1 MDEARK
7 VIHRLERIDALRGA
21 EAPARELLDEVRQ
34 LLAEGEAWLAAERA
48 GGPDGDGDGRRDA
61 TAGSAA
67 GAAAALEGC
76 RATLTERR
84 EVRAETAD
92 SASI

>member
-7 VIHRLERIDALRGA
+7 VIRRLEQIDALQRA

-34 LLAEGEAWLAAERA
+34 LLAEGEAWLAAERV
-48 GGPDGDGDGRRDA
+48 GGPDGDGDGPRGA
-61 TAGSAA
+61 TTASAA
-67 GAAAALEGC
+67 GAEAALEGC
-76 RATLTERR
+76 RATLSERR